1 MVVATFALSSS
12 SQAARNGIPTAT
24 RCGKLIERLPRSVLD
39 RHGASQIPDPIIL
52 TSVLIISPLFRN
64 DDGFDLGFEIGRR
77 DQRLPQIQFHSRVP
91 TAAGSLD

>member
-1 MVVATFALSSS
+1 MVVAAFALSSS

-52 TSVLIISPLFRN
+52 TSVLI
-64 DDGFDLGFEIGRR
+64 
-77 DQRLPQIQFHSRVP
+77 
-91 TAAGSLD
+91 

>member
-1 MVVATFALSSS
+1 MVVAAFALSSS

-52 TSVLIISPLFRN
+52 TSVLSPLFRN

-77 DQRLPQIQFHSRVP
+77 DQRLPQIQFRSRVP